1 MIIRTRTGVRVS
13 GTLRWDGTTKNIGS
27 KKAFVLTIKAY
38 SEKQPDG
45 QWLNYDVNARIWG
58 EHPELED
65 MFLKGDFVAVEGP
78 EVEDRPGSDGKIYHN
93 LTADDVTPGARVIL
107 RWMQQ
112 QIDIC
117 YEMIEGVPSPFGE
130 GAVPSRGGC
139 RPLLR
144 RVPSLHLPVPSG
156 SRIVPSILTG
166 VPSPAVRAGKEPLA
180 RNRPQRATLKG
191 CWMRP
196 TNKTS
201 RSKGSEKGGGPLQD
215 DRHKRRFR
223 RHPIAGSPPGE
234 WYDDPNTCRLF
245 FHLMLTVNYQSKEWR
260 GDRPSRRAAELPVSA
275 SWQRK
280 QA

>member
-117 YEMIEGVPSPFGE
+117 YEMIEGVPSPSGE
-130 GAVPSRGGC
+130 GAVPPVEGA
-139 RPLLR
+139 
-144 RVPSLHLPVPSG
+144 VPPSESAVSPSAGAVRQQDSAVYPSG
-156 SRIVPSILTG
+156 GAVPRSTDREGTTG
-166 VPSPAVRAGKEPLA
+166 PEH
-180 RNRPQRATLKG
+180 
-191 CWMRP
+191 
-196 TNKTS
+196 
-201 RSKGSEKGGGPLQD
+201 GSESDLERLLDETDEQD
-215 DRHKRRFR
+215 
-223 RHPIAGSPPGE
+223 
-234 WYDDPNTCRLF
+234 
-245 FHLMLTVNYQSKEWR
+245 
-260 GDRPSRRAAELPVSA
+260 LPF
-275 SWQRK
+275 
-280 QA
+280 